1 MLLNYKI
8 TITLLQFL
16 KSSFNLFQTPNLK
29 RAYPLKIEAS
39 LFCFSFKRKQ
49 QSSPYLTD
57 IFAAHQPIPRG
68 MLSYLILFLYSYV
81 VVISRYI
88 GQYIYNNTDHA
99 SYLEPLICLVK
110 VAGIIIL

>member
-16 KSSFNLFQTPNLK
+16 KSSFNNLFQTPNLK

-49 QSSPYLTD
+49 ESSPY
-57 IFAAHQPIPRG
+57 IF
-68 MLSYLILFLYSYV
+68 MVNSK
-81 VVISRYI
+81 
-88 GQYIYNNTDHA
+88 NKEA
-99 SYLEPLICLVK
+99 SLC
-110 VAGIIIL
+110 

>member
-16 KSSFNLFQTPNLK
+16 KSSFNNLFQTPNLK

-49 QSSPYLTD
+49 QSSPY
-57 IFAAHQPIPRG
+57 IF
-68 MLSYLILFLYSYV
+68 MVNSK
-81 VVISRYI
+81 
-88 GQYIYNNTDHA
+88 NKEA
-99 SYLEPLICLVK
+99 SLC
-110 VAGIIIL
+110 

>member
-1 MLLNYKI
+1 
-8 TITLLQFL
+8 
-16 KSSFNLFQTPNLK
+16 
-29 RAYPLKIEAS
+29 
-39 LFCFSFKRKQ
+39 
-49 QSSPYLTD
+49 
-57 IFAAHQPIPRG
+57 